1 MSTTITA
8 ENYVEQ
14 IPEDTAGLQAATQ
27 NIYLQVE
34 AYNDRMESDR
44 IEIDILRAET
54 QVMLDAIHRM
64 LGN

>member
-1 MSTTITA
+1 MNTTLTA
-8 ENYVEQ
+8 DNYSESM
-14 IPEDTAGLQAATQ
+14 PDDTAGLQAAIH

-34 AYNDRMESDR
+34 AYNARMESDR
-44 IEIDILRAET
+44 VEIDNLRAET

>member
-1 MSTTITA
+1 MSTTLTA
-8 ENYVEQ
+8 DNYTEPM
-14 IPEDTAGLQAATQ
+14 PEDTAGLQAAIQ

-34 AYNDRMESDR
+34 AYNARMESDR
-44 IEIDILRAET
+44 VEIDNLRAET

>member
-1 MSTTITA
+1 MSTTVTA

-14 IPEDTAGLQAATQ
+14 MPEDTAGLQAAIHT
-27 NIYLQVE
+27 IYLQVE
-34 AYNDRMESDR
+34 AFNDRMESDR
-44 IEIDILRAET
+44 IEIDSMRAET

>member
-1 MSTTITA
+1 MSTTVPA

-14 IPEDTAGLQAATQ
+14 MPEDTAGLQAAIQ

-44 IEIDILRAET
+44 IEIDSLRAET